1 MSKQRDMI
9 MQAAMKGIG
18 EMLKS
23 PSGGA
28 TFGTSQVQLFQRD
41 KGKKPPVLRVID
53 DKANVYEI
61 DMVEY

>member
-1 MSKQRDMI
+1 
-9 MQAAMKGIG
+9 MKGIG